1 MLANSGHFLIA
12 AELRGGKKTKNK
24 KKIQAKKRIEQ
35 HRKKTRKK
43 EKIVY
48 RTIQYKTY
56 KKCLQRNWSVV
67 FLCEFA
73 AGTPEESQV

>member
-1 MLANSGHFLIA
+1 
-12 AELRGGKKTKNK
+12 LRGEK
-24 KKIQAKKRIEQ
+24 KKEKRKKREEIQAKKRIEQ

-56 KKCLQRNWSVV
+56 KQCLQRNWSVF

-73 AGTPEESQV
+73 AGTIEESQV